1 MPTFGA
7 SKTAFGALDEV
18 CKEGGYS
25 WLFYLCSSGC
35 IFGGQGASLE
45 LQIFDFSL
53 QRCPLAPK
61 NTPRGAQI
69 KQPRIATLFTNLF
82 QAYSWL
88 FAMPNALQLKEK
100 ERKGGSEERISSQFG
115 VPNALQLQKEPGRRC
130 YGVALRFDRQRG
142 G

>member
-1 MPTFGA
+1 MPLGLQKYTPR
-7 SKTAFGALDEV
+7 STNKTATN
-18 CKEGGYS
+18 S
-25 WLFYLCSSGC
+25 HPFYKPHPRHQKL
-35 IFGGQGASLE
+35 SLK

-82 QAYSWL
+82 QAYSWQ
-88 FAMPNALQLKEK
+88 FAVPNALQLKEK

-115 VPNALQLQKEPGRRC
+115 VPNALQLKKEPGRRC
-130 YGVALRFDRQRG
+130 YGAALRFDRQRG